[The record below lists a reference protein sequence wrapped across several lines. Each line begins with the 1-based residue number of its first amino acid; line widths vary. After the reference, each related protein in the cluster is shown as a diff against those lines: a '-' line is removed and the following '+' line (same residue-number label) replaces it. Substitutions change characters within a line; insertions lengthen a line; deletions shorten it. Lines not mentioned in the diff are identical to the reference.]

1 MKHSEWK
8 LSVFDKVSFSTII
21 FPYPVSSNLLIA
33 FSFFQSFAF
42 HLLDQ
47 ISFIFQENLTSFK
60 RKSEYTQPGN
70 YLILL
75 KISALSSLGHLCMN
89 FPLTQLLLYF
99 SLQRIKTI

>member
-33 FSFFQSFAF
+33 FSFFQNFAF

-75 KISALSSLGHLCMN
+75 KNICPFFSWTSLYEFALNTTS
-89 FPLTQLLLYF
+89 PLL
-99 SLQRIKTI
+99 